1 MENVINVLDFQ
12 VANLIAAGEVVERP
26 ASAVKELVENS
37 IDAGASHITVEIK
50 NGGVSLMRVTDD
62 GCGMSRGDAALCI
75 KRHATSKIKNASDL
89 NYIITLG
96 FRGEALAAISSV
108 AKVRILTKRR
118 EDETGTM
125 IECDGGAALPPEDV
139 GCTDGTTIIAEE
151 LFANVPARRKFLKKD
166 AAETMAVTSAVEK
179 AALGH
184 PELSFKLICDGKLR
198 FQTAGDGN
206 LKSAV
211 YSTMG
216 REYASKLIAVRGESD
231 GVEVNGYIG
240 TPELIKKNRGG
251 ENFFINGRYIK
262 SMTASSASEAA
273 FQTYIPADKFPVCV
287 LHLKIHPS
295 LVDVNVH
302 PSKLEVKFSNERV
315 VFDAVFSAVR
325 GALIHSIT
333 RPIFEINKDK
343 NIEDSSQHLN
353 TDEHSRISE
362 KSGNGESSVGSFVSR
377 LEGDEKKENLVNTL
391 CNPPDRSA
399 ERLVNAFVPQ
409 PDRSEKIRPISRSLL
424 DIDYE
429 DPEIDNKPVFSAQV
443 DREHFHGSDKNPEAL
458 NKEHISDISASDTAS
473 TGAKPDFCRDSVQK
487 TNKYSEDRQDSVY
500 TTEDSLLQYPYK
512 VPPDGTAVPSSKE
525 GNLHGKEFQNS
536 CTSLGEGFSG
546 KETTDLHA
554 ASDTLEKDRLEK
566 RIENCDNADYTII
579 GVAANAYVFVEL
591 EDKVL
596 VIDKHAA
603 HERILFEKM
612 KSNMYDGVSCSQV
625 LLIPERVKLSDEE
638 YTAAEEYRDEILRTG
653 FSFELIDNE
662 CCAVIT
668 QVPAEFDNA
677 SASDMFSEIL
687 TRLSLGCGADVS
699 RNNVY
704 EKALFQASCKA
715 AVKAGRTDD
724 ESHIKWIVS
733 EVVNNP
739 KIRYCPHGRPV
750 AFEIT
755 KRDIEHRF
763 KRI

>member
-1 MENVINVLDFQ
+1 MENVINVLDFK

-50 NGGVSLMRVTDD
+50 NGGVSLIRVTDD

-108 AKVRILTKRR
+108 ANVRILTKRR
-118 EDETGTM
+118 GDETGTL
-125 IECDGGAALPPEDV
+125 IECNGGTALPPEDV
-139 GCTDGTTIIAEE
+139 GCADGTTIIAEE

-211 YSTMG
+211 YATMG

-273 FQTYIPADKFPVCV
+273 FQTYIPADKFPICV

-315 VFDAVFSAVR
+315 VFDAIFSAVR
-325 GALIHSIT
+325 GALIHRIT
-333 RPIFEINKDK
+333 RPVFEVNNDK
-343 NIEDSSQHLN
+343 GNEDSSYN
-353 TDEHSRISE
+353 RNADEDVRN
-362 KSGNGESSVGSFVSR
+362 SGKTGKTGDAEASAGPFSGVLSV
-377 LEGDEKKENLVNTL
+377 EAKAENFTKIYRST
-391 CNPPDRSA
+391 PDRKD
-399 ERLVNAFVPQ
+399 ERLMNAFVPQ

-424 DIDYE
+424 DIEYE
-429 DPEIDNKPVFSAQV
+429 EPESDSNSIRSGQSDTSNFNMGEKASQASAQ
-443 DREHFHGSDKNPEAL
+443 
-458 NKEHISDISASDTAS
+458 EHISEMTI
-473 TGAKPDFCRDSVQK
+473 TGAVLENERPDFNRDSAEK
-487 TNKYSEDRQDSVY
+487 MNRNSV
-500 TTEDSLLQYPYK
+500 DGVL
-512 VPPDGTAVPSSKE
+512 PD
-525 GNLHGKEFQNS
+525 KEFQNS
-536 CTSLGEGFSG
+536 FTEFGESF
-546 KETTDLHA
+546 
-554 ASDTLEKDRLEK
+554 TLKKDSAVCEALEISEKGSSEISAEDCR
-566 RIENCDNADYTII
+566 NTNYSII
-579 GVAANAYVFVEL
+579 GVAADAYVFVEL

-612 KSNMYDGVSCSQV
+612 KANMYDGVSCSQV
-625 LLIPERVKLSDEE
+625 LLIPEKISLSDEE
-638 YTAAEEYRDEILRTG
+638 YAAAVEYRDEILRTG
-653 FSFELIDNE
+653 FSFELHDNE
-662 CCAVIT
+662 CCALIT
-668 QVPAEFDNA
+668 QVPAELDNA

-687 TRLSLGCGADVS
+687 TRLSVGGGAETS
-699 RNNVY
+699 RNNIY

-715 AVKAGRTDD
+715 AVKAGRADD

-733 EVVNNP
+733 EVVSNP

-755 KRDIEHRF
+755 KHDIEHRF

>member
-1 MENVINVLDFQ
+1 MENVINVLDFK

-118 EDETGTM
+118 EDETGTL

-139 GCTDGTTIIAEE
+139 GCADGTTIIAEE

-166 AAETMAVTSAVEK
+166 AAETMAVTAAVEK

-184 PELSFKLICDGKLR
+184 PELSFKLICDGRLR

-211 YSTMG
+211 YAAMG

-315 VFDAVFSAVR
+315 VFDAIFSAVR

-333 RPIFEINKDK
+333 RPVFEIKNDK
-343 NIEDSSQHLN
+343 CNEDSSLSRKA
-353 TDEHSRISE
+353 DENIRGTQ
-362 KSGNGESSVGSFVSR
+362 KSGNSESPAESFSDVSGGEG
-377 LEGDEKKENLVNTL
+377 KIENFVNTYR
-391 CNPPDRSA
+391 NTPDRKA
-399 ERLVNAFVPQ
+399 ERLINAFVPQ
-409 PDRSEKIRPISRSLL
+409 PDRGEKIRPLSRSLL

-429 DPEIDNKPVFSAQV
+429 EPETDNVSVRTEQSGVPNFSI
-443 DREHFHGSDKNPEAL
+443 GDKASETSE
-458 NKEHISDISASDTAS
+458 KEHISGMTVPSTCFQSSESDFQRDSSEKMNRNSADGIRSDKYFQNTRAEFGETFSESKALAADEKFGTTEAAFDISEKD
-473 TGAKPDFCRDSVQK
+473 C
-487 TNKYSEDRQDSVY
+487 SEKH
-500 TTEDSLLQYPYK
+500 TEDCKSIGY
-512 VPPDGTAVPSSKE
+512 S
-525 GNLHGKEFQNS
+525 
-536 CTSLGEGFSG
+536 
-546 KETTDLHA
+546 
-554 ASDTLEKDRLEK
+554 
-566 RIENCDNADYTII
+566 II
-579 GVAANAYVFVEL
+579 GVAADAYVFVEL
-591 EDKVL
+591 EDRVL

-625 LLIPERVKLSDEE
+625 LLIPEKIKLSDEE
-638 YTAAEEYRDEILRTG
+638 YAAAAEYRDEILRTG
-653 FSFELIDNE
+653 FSFELLDNE

-677 SASDMFSEIL
+677 SAFDMFSEIL
-687 TRLSLGCGADVS
+687 TRLSVGGGAETS

-755 KRDIEHRF
+755 KHDIEHRF